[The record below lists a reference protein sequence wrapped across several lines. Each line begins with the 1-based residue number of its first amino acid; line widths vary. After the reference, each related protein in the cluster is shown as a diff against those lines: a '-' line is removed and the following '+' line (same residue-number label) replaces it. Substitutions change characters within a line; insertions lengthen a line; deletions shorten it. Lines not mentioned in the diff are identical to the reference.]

1 MRILGYTKFHLMFNT
16 MQKCNAN
23 ILYTLSSNS
32 VFFLSRVHTDLCRIT
47 MSGKVSDLP
56 IRYKRAVFTQKKSD
70 RINFRSGNGGRLQR
84 NPLGVT
90 RCWSRAWSH
99 DSLSHGIDKMADP
112 VMLSI
117 FGVQLLM
124 FVQVV
129 VIRREV
135 YDGFSATIWYRCKET
150 EAFTQ
155 RDKSGRAVIRFA

>member
-1 MRILGYTKFHLMFNT
+1 
-16 MQKCNAN
+16 
-23 ILYTLSSNS
+23 
-32 VFFLSRVHTDLCRIT
+32 

-56 IRYKRAVFTQKKSD
+56 IRYKRAVFTQKKLD
-70 RINFRSGNGGRLQR
+70 RINFRSGNGGRVLR
-84 NPLGVT
+84 NPPGVT

-129 VIRREV
+129 VIRREIC
-135 YDGFSATIWYRCKET
+135 DGFSATPSYRCKET
-150 EAFTQ
+150 AVFTQ
-155 RDKSGRAVIRFA
+155 RDKSGRAVIRFT

>member
-1 MRILGYTKFHLMFNT
+1 
-16 MQKCNAN
+16 
-23 ILYTLSSNS
+23 
-32 VFFLSRVHTDLCRIT
+32 

-56 IRYKRAVFTQKKSD
+56 IRYKRAVLTQKKLD
-70 RINFRSGNGGRLQR
+70 RINFRSGNGGRVLR
-84 NPLGVT
+84 NPPGVM

-129 VIRREV
+129 VTFMHVRQRIYYIRREIC
-135 YDGFSATIWYRCKET
+135 DGFSATIWYRCQGNCSVHT
-150 EAFTQ
+150 
-155 RDKSGRAVIRFA
+155 I

>member
-1 MRILGYTKFHLMFNT
+1 
-16 MQKCNAN
+16 
-23 ILYTLSSNS
+23 
-32 VFFLSRVHTDLCRIT
+32 

-56 IRYKRAVFTQKKSD
+56 SRYKRAVFTQKKLD
-70 RINFRSGNGGRLQR
+70 RINFRSGNGGRVLR
-84 NPLGVT
+84 NPPGVT

-129 VIRREV
+129 ATFMHVRQRIYDIRREICN
-135 YDGFSATIWYRCKET
+135 GFSATICYRCKET
-150 EAFTQ
+150 ALFTQ
-155 RDKSGRAVIRFA
+155 RDKSGRAVIRFN

>member
-23 ILYTLSSNS
+23 ILYTLSSHS

-56 IRYKRAVFTQKKSD
+56 IRYKRAVFTQKKLD
-70 RINFRSGNGGRLQR
+70 RINFRSGNGGRVLR

-112 VMLSI
+112 VML
-117 FGVQLLM
+117 VD
-124 FVQVV
+124 
-129 VIRREV
+129 IRC
-135 YDGFSATIWYRCKET
+135 SAVNVCPSRCDS
-150 EAFTQ
+150 ARGLRWFQ
-155 RDKSGRAVIRFA
+155 CYHLVSM